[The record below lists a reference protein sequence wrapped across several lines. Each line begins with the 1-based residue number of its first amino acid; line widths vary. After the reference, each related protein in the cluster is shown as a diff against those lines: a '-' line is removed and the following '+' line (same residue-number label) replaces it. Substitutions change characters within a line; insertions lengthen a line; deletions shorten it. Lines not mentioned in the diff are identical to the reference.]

1 MPGTAAAPAAFR
13 AAFLAVALALVQA
26 LAPHASAQTSRVSA
40 TVGTSPELRVGVASV
55 RRGADEID
63 AVLIASSDPG
73 AELRVRRAEAF
84 GPLGTLVLEADA
96 SARFGR
102 DPAARFGV
110 AARGVLGPVAAAL
123 RASAWG
129 APPERFAAT
138 AASGRAPFDRGASLR
153 LSGEGRLDRTW
164 LLAGGVTGWRGDGA
178 SGSERDDEAAALD
191 LEARVRGRGAAGPD
205 LDLTV
210 TAQGRLAARAGGRAA
225 LGAGVVVAPRRA
237 PEIAATAWLDVRPAA
252 DGVRIVPG
260 VSSEGVWALGDERLA
275 WTATARPGGLERSP
289 WSLDASWRTPA
300 GDGAVE
306 AHGAVRAGGR
316 PGTSWSVGIAYRRE
330 LAASAWRSD
339 R

>member
-1 MPGTAAAPAAFR
+1 MPGISAAR
-13 AAFLAVALALVQA
+13 AAFLVVLLALVP
-26 LAPHASAQTSRVSA
+26 LLVPHAFAQTFRLSA
-40 TVGTSPELRVGVASV
+40 TVGTSPELRVGVAAV
-55 RRGADEID
+55 PRGADELD
-63 AVLIASSDPG
+63 AVLIVSADPG

-84 GPLGTLVLEADA
+84 GPLGTLVFEADA
-96 SARFGR
+96 SVRFGQ
-102 DPAARFGV
+102 DPAGRFGV

-164 LLAGGVTGWRGDGA
+164 LLAGGVTGWRGYGAKDGA
-178 SGSERDDEAAALD
+178 GDDERNALD
-191 LEARVRGRGAAGPD
+191 LEATLRGRGAAGPD

-210 TAQGRLAARAGGRAA
+210 TAQGRLADRAGGRTA
-225 LGAGVVVAPRRA
+225 LGAGVVLAPRRA
-237 PEIAATAWLDVRPAA
+237 PEIAATAWLDVRPTA

-260 VSSEGVWALGDERLA
+260 ASSEGVWALGDDRLA

-289 WSLDASWRTPA
+289 WSLDASWRSPA
-300 GDGAVE
+300 WDGTVE
-306 AHGAVRAGGR
+306 AHGGFRVGGR
-316 PGTSWSVGIAYRRE
+316 SGAAWSVGIVYRGE
-330 LAASAWRSD
+330 LTGTAWRSD